1 MISLTDWRKPELPL
15 SVAFL
20 DNQIESKGARY
31 SEMSSAPPKAARSPT
46 RVRNSQFLKFF
57 GPALV
62 VSVAYVDPG
71 NFGTAIA
78 AGAGYNYDL
87 LWVVW
92 LASIMAMLLQYLSG
106 KIGIVTGRS
115 MPDLVR
121 ERLKSRRKVLAYW
134 LSCETFAVA
143 TDLAEFLGVALALNL
158 LLGIPLL
165 WAAAIASFDVIFIFA
180 LAGRKF
186 RRIETLVGIL
196 VSIIGFGYVY
206 EIFITQPDF
215 ISVALHSVTPTL
227 TPATGPLV
235 IGIIGATVMPH
246 ALAVHSWLT
255 KNKLT
260 VGDDE
265 EKHRLLRYHF
275 ADNAINLSIAGL
287 VNAAI
292 LIMAAA
298 AFSGTGEPVNTLE
311 QAYHTLTPLFG
322 VLASSVFAITLL
334 ASGLSSSTTGVLAG
348 QALMEGLL
356 GRTIHPWLRRVVLRV
371 INVVPT
377 FVAIYVGFNALDLL
391 VYSQVI
397 LSLLIPLPLIP
408 ILYLTASKRV
418 MGQFVNRTTTTLVA
432 LAFALLILAFNAYF
446 LVGVFL
452 QT

>member
-1 MISLTDWRKPELPL
+1 M
-15 SVAFL
+15 
-20 DNQIESKGARY
+20 
-31 SEMSSAPPKAARSPT
+31 RSHT
-46 RVRNSQFLKFF
+46 RLRNSQFLKFF

-78 AGAGYNYDL
+78 AGAGYDYDL

-106 KIGIVTGRS
+106 KIGIATGRS
-115 MPDLVR
+115 MPELVR
-121 ERLKSRRKVLAYW
+121 EKLKSRRKILVYW
-134 LSCETFAVA
+134 LSCEAFAVA

-165 WAAAIASFDVIFIFA
+165 WAAAIASFDVIFIFL
-180 LAGRKF
+180 LAGGKF
-186 RRIETLVGIL
+186 RRIESLVGIL

-206 EIFITQPDF
+206 EIFITRPDF
-215 ISVALHSVTPTL
+215 ISVAFHSVTPML

-260 VGDDE
+260 IGDE
-265 EKHRLLRYHF
+265 AEKRRLLRYHI

-298 AFSGTGEPVNTLE
+298 AFTGTGTSVNTVE

-322 VLASSVFAITLL
+322 VLASAVFGVTLL

-356 GRTIHPWLRRVVLRV
+356 GRNIHPWLRRIVLRV

-377 FVAIYVGFNALDLL
+377 FVAIYVGFNALSLL
-391 VYSQVI
+391 VYSQII

-408 ILYLTASKRV
+408 IIYLTSKKDV
-418 MGQFVNRTTTTLVA
+418 MGQFVNRRMTTFVA
-432 LAFALLILAFNAYF
+432 MLFASLILAFNAYF
-446 LVGVFL
+446 LL
-452 QT
+452 QLILRF

>member
-1 MISLTDWRKPELPL
+1 M
-15 SVAFL
+15 
-20 DNQIESKGARY
+20 
-31 SEMSSAPPKAARSPT
+31 SAPPPNTMKSHSRL
-46 RVRNSQFLKFF
+46 RNSQFLKFF

-106 KIGIVTGRS
+106 KIGIATGRS
-115 MPDLVR
+115 MPELVR
-121 ERLKSRRKVLAYW
+121 EKLKSRRKILTYW
-134 LSCETFAVA
+134 LSCEVFAIA

-165 WAAAIASFDVIFIFA
+165 WAAAIASFDVVFIF
-180 LAGRKF
+180 LIAGRKF
-186 RRIETLVGIL
+186 RRIETLVGVL

-206 EIFITQPDF
+206 EIFITRPDF
-215 ISVALHSVTPTL
+215 MSVAFHSVTPTL

-235 IGIIGATVMPH
+235 IGIVGATVMPH

-260 VGDDE
+260 VGDEE
-265 EKHRLLRYHF
+265 EKRRLLKYHL
-275 ADNAINLSIAGL
+275 ADNVINLSIAGL

-298 AFSGTGEPVNTLE
+298 AFSATGSSVTTVE
-311 QAYHTLTPLFG
+311 QAYLTLTPLFG
-322 VLASSVFAITLL
+322 VLASTVFGITLL

-356 GRTIHPWLRRVVLRV
+356 GRTIHPWLRRIVVRV
-371 INVVPT
+371 INVIPT
-377 FVAIYVGFNALDLL
+377 FVAIYLGFNALDLL
-391 VYSQVI
+391 VYSQII

-408 ILYLTASKRV
+408 IIYLTSKKAI
-418 MGQFVNRTTTTLVA
+418 MGRFVNHRATTLVA
-432 LAFALLILAFNAYF
+432 LAFASLILAFNGYF
-446 LVGVFL
+446 LIHVFL
-452 QT
+452 QI

>member
-1 MISLTDWRKPELPL
+1 MKSHSRL
-15 SVAFL
+15 
-20 DNQIESKGARY
+20 
-31 SEMSSAPPKAARSPT
+31 
-46 RVRNSQFLKFF
+46 RNSQFLKFF

-106 KIGIVTGRS
+106 KIGIATGHS
-115 MPDLVR
+115 MPELVR
-121 ERLKSRRKVLAYW
+121 EKLKSRRKIITYW
-134 LSCETFAVA
+134 LSCEVFAIA

-165 WAAAIASFDVIFIFA
+165 WAAAIASFDVVFIF
-180 LAGRKF
+180 LIAGSKF
-186 RRIETLVGIL
+186 RRIETLVGVL

-206 EIFITQPDF
+206 EIFITRPDF
-215 ISVALHSVTPTL
+215 VSVAFHSVTPML
-227 TPATGPLV
+227 TPETGPLV

-260 VGDDE
+260 VGDEE
-265 EKHRLLRYHF
+265 EKRRLLKYHL
-275 ADNAINLSIAGL
+275 ADNVINLSIAGL

-298 AFSGTGEPVNTLE
+298 AFSATGSAVTTVE
-311 QAYHTLTPLFG
+311 QAYRTLTPLFG
-322 VLASSVFAITLL
+322 VLASSVFGITLL

-356 GRTIHPWLRRVVLRV
+356 GRTIHPWLRRIVVRV

-377 FVAIYVGFNALDLL
+377 FVAIYVGFNALELL

-408 ILYLTASKRV
+408 IIYLTSKKAI
-418 MGQFVNRTTTTLVA
+418 MGQFVNRRVTTFVA
-432 LAFALLILAFNAYF
+432 IAFASLILAFNAYF
-446 LVGVFL
+446 LLQVFL
-452 QT
+452 

>member
-1 MISLTDWRKPELPL
+1 MNFLSMLSEKRIDRKE
-15 SVAFL
+15 V
-20 DNQIESKGARY
+20 RC
-31 SEMSSAPPKAARSPT
+31 SEMSGSPLRRMRPLT
-46 RVRNSQFLKFF
+46 RLRHSQFLQFF

-78 AGAGYNYDL
+78 AGAGYEYDL

-92 LASIMAMLLQYLSG
+92 LASIMAMFLQYLSG
-106 KIGIVTGRS
+106 KIGIATGRS
-115 MPDLVR
+115 MPELVR
-121 ERLKSRRKVLAYW
+121 EKLKSRRKILTYW
-134 LSCETFAVA
+134 LSCEVFAVA

-165 WAAAIASFDVIFIFA
+165 WAAAIASFDVVFIFL

-186 RRIETLVGIL
+186 RRIETLIGFL
-196 VSIIGFGYVY
+196 VSIIGFGYIY
-206 EIFITQPDF
+206 ELLITRPDF
-215 ISVALHSVTPTL
+215 MSVVVHSVTPTL

-260 VGDDE
+260 VGDE
-265 EKHRLLRYHF
+265 AEKRRLLRYHL

-298 AFSGTGEPVNTLE
+298 AFSGTGNSVNTVE

-322 VLASSVFAITLL
+322 VLASSVFGITLL

-356 GRTIHPWLRRVVLRV
+356 GRNVHLWLRRVVVRV

-391 VYSQVI
+391 VYSQIV

-408 ILYLTASKRV
+408 IIYLTSKKAI
-418 MGQFVNRTTTTLVA
+418 MGQFVNHRVTTFVA
-432 LAFALLILAFNAYF
+432 LAFASLILAFNAYF
-446 LVGVFL
+446 LIQVFL
-452 QT
+452 RI